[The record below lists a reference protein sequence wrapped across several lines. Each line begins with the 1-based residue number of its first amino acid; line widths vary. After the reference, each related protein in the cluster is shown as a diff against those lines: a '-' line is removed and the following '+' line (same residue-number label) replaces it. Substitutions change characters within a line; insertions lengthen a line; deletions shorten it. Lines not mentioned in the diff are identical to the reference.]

1 VIRDRGLIEYA
12 EGIISSGVSGPIGWT
27 DIHRLVRRL
36 LVALKEEMNAGF
48 AVSAQLSQERAELE
62 ATIKDLREKLEV
74 ATRIA
79 ARLPIPSA
87 PAVTPSEQAMNY
99 VIRRS
104 PTSTSYW
111 REDALTAEWT
121 TRTFATVFGDNQSD
135 LIVAK
140 FREHFAPDALR
151 RPADQSP
158 APPPADNAPPPADIQ
173 AGIFNL
179 IAKGYRLGVEAMVRL
194 SKKHEL
200 ESINEIEKRAMT
212 ETIDGH
218 SPAPEDSP
226 PADNKER
233 YGIWFLNSKSW
244 FLDVDSVPYK
254 AMTWSSKEVASSFAT
269 TIIAGFL
276 DYEVRP
282 YTGDPSNTSPAP
294 EDPTDI
300 INSVRYRRDPP
311 PTDKAASPITAPEA
325 ASPAEESKVDE
336 LIREAEAAIT
346 GGASVARP
354 LPILIAKLL
363 RELKGQRATCLLQR
377 IVLKDLRAKLAQM
390 PKEERWGIWFSNTKS
405 WFLDYSDMAGGA
417 QIMTW
422 SSKGAAVSFAK
433 QSQLAPPYVIRPYN
447 PSAPAPEDAIPA
459 APKAPEAA
467 GPAASKAPEE
477 TYTFSLKIAQL
488 FLSPGTIYDRLYALD
503 VEGRAWSIDIGS
515 KEASEWRKLPPL
527 KESKP

>member
-1 VIRDRGLIEYA
+1 
-12 EGIISSGVSGPIGWT
+12 
-27 DIHRLVRRL
+27 
-36 LVALKEEMNAGF
+36 
-48 AVSAQLSQERAELE
+48 
-62 ATIKDLREKLEV
+62 
-74 ATRIA
+74 
-79 ARLPIPSA
+79 
-87 PAVTPSEQAMNY
+87 MNY

-104 PTSTSYW
+104 PTSSSYW

-121 TRTFATVFGDNQSD
+121 TRTFATVFDDDQSAR
-135 LIVAK
+135 IIAK

-151 RPADQSP
+151 RPADESP
-158 APPPADNAPPPADIQ
+158 APPLADNVPPPADNVY
-173 AGIFNL
+173 L

-254 AMTWSSKEVASSFAT
+254 AMTWSSKGVASSFAT

-467 GPAASKAPEE
+467 GPAESGEEPKLSPSQIAEIRENMTFPEAPRDLLPASESKR
-477 TYTFSLKIAQL
+477 KIVQL
-488 FLSPGTIYDRLYALD
+488 LLSPGPIVDRLYALD
-503 VEGRAWSIDIGS
+503 D
-515 KEASEWRKLPPL
+515 LCQ
-527 KESKP
+527 